1 MQSSS
6 SNRTKPA
13 KNPLSFSLLVTII
26 MIIALLL
33 TLPVA
38 ASGCRRSSAPQNE
51 NDVADRNGDPQQPSR
66 QQPFLADYFPLT
78 VGSTWSYLGEG
89 MEYASFTREVV
100 FARGGRGQLQ
110 EDNGGTVIAA
120 VYEITD
126 DAITRIYHSGEAY
139 EVEDLLDRV
148 TPSESESEESE
159 QIVILRTPLQVGT
172 TWQTHRYGTRTIT
185 AIDAAVETPA
195 GYFENCIVVKIEG
208 EDSTIH
214 EYFKEGIGLVLR
226 EFESEGYRVT
236 STLEEYEI
244 K

>member
-6 SNRTKPA
+6 SNSTKSGKTSLPI
-13 KNPLSFSLLVTII
+13 PLLIMIL

-33 TLPVA
+33 ALPIA
-38 ASGCRRSSAPQNE
+38 ASGCRRSPAPQNE
-51 NDVADRNGDPQQPSR
+51 DDRSSASPAITLESV
-66 QQPFLADYFPLT
+66 FPLT

-100 FARGGRGQLQ
+100 FARGRRGQLQ

-126 DAITRIYHSGEAY
+126 DAITRVYHSGEAY
-139 EVEDLLDRV
+139 EVEDLLDRF
-148 TPSESESEESE
+148 TPSESQSE

-172 TWQTHRYGTRTIT
+172 TWQTHQYGTRTIT
-185 AIDAAVETPA
+185 AIDADVETPA
-195 GYFENCIVVKIEG
+195 GKFGNCIVVKIEG

-236 STLEEYEI
+236 STLEEYDI